1 MWLFGF
7 LPRNMVAWQSECVFL
22 LFDEGPLRVCD
33 EMNIN
38 CSPHNVLC
46 KARFLTSLCIN
57 VVYFITNYMFSK
69 LLIENMFTSHENLNI
84 QTIFL
89 FLYLFSEN
97 KHRYEYVK
105 INFGYR
111 EKVKH
116 AVRMRYIWF
125 FLKVVLL
132 GVVLISC
139 HCELKA

>member
-1 MWLFGF
+1 M
-7 LPRNMVAWQSECVFL
+7 ML
-22 LFDEGPLRVCD
+22 LKSVKDSTVIIF
-33 EMNIN
+33 NF
-38 CSPHNVLC
+38 CSSV
-46 KARFLTSLCIN
+46 
-57 VVYFITNYMFSK
+57 
-69 LLIENMFTSHENLNI
+69 
-84 QTIFL
+84 
-89 FLYLFSEN
+89 YLFSEN
-97 KHRYEYVK
+97 KHRYEYIK